1 MKRKAS
7 ALLFVL
13 LAAMAVTLSGCGG
26 GPKADVSVF
35 MMNKE
40 GMPQEA
46 ADMLKTGL
54 AGKIGAAPTVD
65 LVASPLFS
73 LEKMM
78 VELAAG
84 GHDVFVL
91 PAEQFTALAK
101 QGGLVPLENLVNKDD
116 YKSGIVESNDQG
128 KIETHLYGLPLD
140 DAKWFKDAGFAIKGL
155 VAFIPSNTKH
165 LDNAKTVIQKMAAK

>member
-1 MKRKAS
+1 MKRKTIAFM
-7 ALLFVL
+7 LVL
-13 LAAMAVTLSGCGG
+13 LAAMGIVLSGCGG

-46 ADMLKTGL
+46 ADKLKTNL
-54 AGKIGAAPTVD
+54 VSAVGAAPTIEFVT
-65 LVASPLFS
+65 SPLFS

-84 GHDVFVL
+84 GHDIFIL
-91 PAEQFTALAK
+91 PGEQFVALAK
-101 QGGLVPLENLVNKDD
+101 QGGLVPLEDLVNKDD
-116 YKSGIVESNDQG
+116 YKAGIVESNDQG

-140 DAKWFKDAGFAIKGL
+140 DAKWFKTTGFTVKGL

-165 LDNAKTVIQKMAAK
+165 LDNAKKVIMTMAAK